1 MEQLKAN
8 ELRIGNLIMSGNNG
22 LFDTDGAIGKV
33 LEIGN
38 IEREFEQ
45 IYCECEESFDWFFKD
60 NYFGIPLTE
69 EWLEKFGFKKEKGES
84 YKLGKYQLYYLL
96 YYEGYKVGELTIKY
110 VHQLQNI
117 YFASSGEELTIKE
130 L

>member
-8 ELRIGNLIMSGNNG
+8 ELRIGNFVLDDTSDNVMIVSRIENKDYTEWNSGDKYN
-22 LFDTDGAIGKV
+22 
-33 LEIGN
+33 
-38 IEREFEQ
+38 
-45 IYCECEESFDWFFKD
+45 IYCLKFGTKGYYEGNFKP
-60 NYFGIPLTE
+60 IPLTK
-69 EWLEKFGFKKEKGES
+69 EWLKKFGFKKERGES

>member
-8 ELRIGNLIMSGNNG
+8 ELRIGNLILRNGFLPQDKNN
-22 LFDTDGAIGKV
+22 F
-33 LEIGN
+33 N
-38 IEREFEQ
+38 Q
-45 IYCECEESFDWFFKD
+45 IVTSHNDITACVISPSSFRP
-60 NYFGIPLTE
+60 ILLTE
-69 EWLEKFGFKKEKGES
+69 EWLEKFGFKKERGES

>member
-8 ELRIGNLIMSGNNG
+8 ELRIGNFVLDDTSDNVMIVSRIENKDYTEWNSGDKYNICCLKFG
-22 LFDTDGAIGKV
+22 TKGYY
-33 LEIGN
+33 EGN
-38 IEREFEQ
+38 
-45 IYCECEESFDWFFKD
+45 FKP
-60 NYFGIPLTE
+60 IPLTK
-69 EWLEKFGFKKEKGES
+69 EWLKKFGFKKERGES